1 MVDPLSQQIIQ
12 EIGNNSVGETAST
25 PSVVSAEDASS
36 FQNMVTEPVDINS
49 IQPVSMGQESTV
61 QGLDAQNAAT
71 IPDSSSVTPVKGEVS
86 LGDRIL
92 QGLESI
98 QNDAKVARDSV
109 TTQIQGDSRVNQMLD
124 LQLQVS
130 QLTANQQILGQV
142 GSKTNQGMQTL
153 LKGQ

>member
-12 EIGNNSVGETAST
+12 EIGSSNVGETAST
-25 PSVVSAEDASS
+25 PSVVSGDDASA

-49 IQPVSMGQESTV
+49 IQQVSHTESTTQTV
-61 QGLDAQNAAT
+61 DAQNANLA
-71 IPDSSSVTPVKGEVS
+71 PDTVNTQAVQGESS

-92 QGLESI
+92 QGLENM
-98 QNDAKVARDSV
+98 QNDVKTTRESV
-109 TTQIQGDSRVNQMLD
+109 TTQLQGDDKINQMLG

-142 GSKTNQGMQTL
+142 GSKTNQGVQTL